1 MVWSDVIY
9 GVFFE
14 PRATLRSLSEEKPL
28 APAIATFIMVAVFN
42 LIIYRGI
49 ILQNDYSLDGMH
61 NFLWLWQVFGA
72 LFSFFMLFV
81 MAGLFSLLSELF
93 YKKNNASGLLVCLG
107 FASLPGVLGPPL
119 YYGTVL
125 MDIQWLGVI
134 CSILVGIWTLVLQVL
149 SLREALEISTGRA
162 VLLFLLPGLLIFIGV
177 VAIIMMIALGGMAIK

>member
-28 APAIATFIMVAVFN
+28 AQAVITFLVVAVFN

-49 ILQNDYSLDGMH
+49 VFQNNYVVEVFRE
-61 NFLWLWQVFGA
+61 FLWLWQVLA
-72 LFSFFMLFV
+72 AIFSFFMLFV

-93 YKKNNASGLLVCLG
+93 YKTTNASGLLVCLG
-107 FASLPGVLGPPL
+107 FASLPGLLGPAL
-119 YYGTVL
+119 YYGATL
-125 MDIQWLGVI
+125 MDRQWLGVLF
-134 CSILVGIWTLVLQVL
+134 SMLAGIWTLILQVI

-162 VLLFLLPGLLIFIGV
+162 VVLFLLPGLLLFLSLLLIIVIF
-177 VAIIMMIALGGMAIK
+177 ALGVGN